1 MPSLSFK
8 LEQLNEALTSEHK
21 KKCAI
26 MTQETRFV
34 GSDIGKFEIYAFDA
48 GRNAEMV
55 VANTG
60 SGHLALA
67 DWLGDPDDI
76 VIALEPTG
84 GYEWAVWQN
93 LNDAGFDARLIARF
107 IAF

>member
-1 MPSLSFK
+1 MVPSLSFK

-21 KKCAI
+21 KESAI

-34 GSDIGKFEIYAFDA
+34 GLDIGKFEIYAFDA

-67 DWLGDPDDI
+67 DWLTPVMDKRH
-76 VIALEPTG
+76 
-84 GYEWAVWQN
+84 
-93 LNDAGFDARLIARF
+93 FSF
-107 IAF
+107 